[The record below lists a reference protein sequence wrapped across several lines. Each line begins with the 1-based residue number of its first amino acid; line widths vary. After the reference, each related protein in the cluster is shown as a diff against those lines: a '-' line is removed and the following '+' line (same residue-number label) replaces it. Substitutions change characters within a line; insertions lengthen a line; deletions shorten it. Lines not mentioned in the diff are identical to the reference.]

1 MRIALNY
8 DGATP
13 PCKSLRIKGRVYK
26 KVVSITCDTG
36 ASVTVMSRKAF
47 SKMGISLKDCEK
59 VELMCADGKVM
70 GASYVE
76 GVEISLGSQTYDWNV
91 YVADIEDEMLLGLDF
106 LHKYRAKLDLNSMSM
121 ELSPADERAVVKVA
135 RVTNVVPN
143 NLTMV
148 KCKLD
153 PPLESR
159 SDIIFEPFADIEGLQ
174 GTVTASCLDR
184 GGKEL
189 YVMMFNDGGNGLV
202 RLKKDTVLGWTAPVD
217 HVYTEEERRASSDGP
232 LGIVGRVRIGGNQK
246 QCTDGIM
253 MEEGEEIVESDDED
267 DDYDDDRV
275 HTDDVVEMVDL
286 GAEEHVDVKCS
297 TSRHGV
303 ILQEGELMAEC
314 DEEMGELILSD
325 SEVESEEE
333 RDIDV
338 DGERVDDDADGG
350 IVNEDVGVKGV
361 PAHLVELFERS
372 KQNLSEEQIG
382 RLAAALTKYADAF
395 SKHDDDLGVFTAIKH
410 TIPTGDTPPFKH
422 PLKRVPLAMQ
432 QEEKKTIE
440 S

>member
-13 PCKSLRIKGRVYK
+13 RCKSLRIKGRVYE
-26 KVVSITCDTG
+26 KVVSITCDTV

-159 SDIIFEPFADIEGLQ
+159 SDIIFEPFADIAGLQ

-184 GGKEL
+184 GRKEL
-189 YVMMFNDGGNGLV
+189 YVMMFNDGGKGLV

-217 HVYTEEERRASSDGP
+217 HIYYKNG
-232 LGIVGRVRIGGNQK
+232 
-246 QCTDGIM
+246 
-253 MEEGEEIVESDDED
+253 
-267 DDYDDDRV
+267 
-275 HTDDVVEMVDL
+275 
-286 GAEEHVDVKCS
+286 
-297 TSRHGV
+297 
-303 ILQEGELMAEC
+303 
-314 DEEMGELILSD
+314 
-325 SEVESEEE
+325 
-333 RDIDV
+333 
-338 DGERVDDDADGG
+338 
-350 IVNEDVGVKGV
+350 
-361 PAHLVELFERS
+361 
-372 KQNLSEEQIG
+372 
-382 RLAAALTKYADAF
+382 
-395 SKHDDDLGVFTAIKH
+395 
-410 TIPTGDTPPFKH
+410 
-422 PLKRVPLAMQ
+422 
-432 QEEKKTIE
+432 
-440 S
+440 